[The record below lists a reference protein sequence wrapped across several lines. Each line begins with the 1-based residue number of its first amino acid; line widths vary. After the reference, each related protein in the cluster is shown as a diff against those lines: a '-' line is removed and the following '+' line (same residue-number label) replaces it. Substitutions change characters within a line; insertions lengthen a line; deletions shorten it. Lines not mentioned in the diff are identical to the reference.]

1 MYPNEAR
8 LRNLSYS
15 SHIFCN
21 ILIEYKMLDDNG
33 NETVEERVFENVNL
47 GKIPIMID

>member
-1 MYPNEAR
+1 MEDGVEIKKQMYPIYYR

-21 ILIEYKMLDDNG
+21 IEIEYTKLSMMM
-33 NETVEERVFENVNL
+33 E
-47 GKIPIMID
+47 